1 VFFFVVVYSFSFARL
16 KNGISGFQLIYLA
29 KPVPR
34 DMILIADSGGSK
46 IDWRFIQ
53 NDGSIGQANT
63 PGFNPYYQPIED
75 LKKNVQEV
83 LLPKINQQQGD
94 VSKIFFYGAGVSSVK
109 NQLTIKSAF
118 LEFFPEAQIEIGWDL
133 LAAARALCGHEAGIA
148 CIMGTGS
155 NSCLYDGTAIVD
167 NVANLGWI
175 LADEGSGAHLGRQFL
190 VDYLR
195 NKLPKTL
202 AAQFHER
209 FPLTREEF
217 LEKVYQQER
226 PSAFLASFTKF
237 LFQHLKESYCYDLV
251 YRSFSEFY
259 ENNVM
264 QYKNYQDLKVHFT
277 GSIAFYFS
285 DVLRQVA
292 NDKGITV
299 KNILEGPIAGL
310 TLYHQ
315 NESN

>member
-1 VFFFVVVYSFSFARL
+1 
-16 KNGISGFQLIYLA
+16 
-29 KPVPR
+29 
-34 DMILIADSGGSK
+34 MILIADSGGSK
-46 IDWRFIQ
+46 TDWRLLEA
-53 NDGSIGQANT
+53 DGTIDQAGT

-75 LKKNVQEV
+75 LKKNVHEV
-83 LLPKINQQQGD
+83 LLPRIKHP
-94 VSKIFFYGAGVSSVK
+94 VTKIFFYGAGVSSMK

-118 LEFFPEAQIEIGWDL
+118 LEFFPEAHIEIGWDL
-133 LAAARALCGHEAGIA
+133 LAAARALCGHEPGIA

-155 NSCLYDGTAIVD
+155 NSCLYDGQNIVG

-175 LADEGSGAHLGRQFL
+175 LADEGSGANIGRKFL

-195 NKLPKTL
+195 EMMPEGLRK
-202 AAQFHER
+202 QFHER

-237 LFQHLKESYCYDLV
+237 IFQHLKEPYCYELV
-251 YRSFSEFY
+251 YNSFSEFY

-264 QYKNYQDLKVHFT
+264 KYENYQKLKVHFT
-277 GSIAFYFS
+277 GSISFYFS
-285 DVLRQVA
+285 DILRQVA

-310 TLYHQ
+310 TLFHKKDL
-315 NESN
+315 N

>member
-1 VFFFVVVYSFSFARL
+1 
-16 KNGISGFQLIYLA
+16 
-29 KPVPR
+29 
-34 DMILIADSGGSK
+34 MILIADSGGSK
-46 IDWRFIQ
+46 TDWRLIQ
-53 NDGSIGQANT
+53 KDGKIGQASA

-75 LKKNVQEV
+75 LKKNIQEI
-83 LLPKINQQQGD
+83 LLPKIDDRNDQVDQ
-94 VSKIFFYGAGVSSVK
+94 IFFYGAGVSSVK

-133 LAAARALCGHEAGIA
+133 LAAARALCGYEPGIA

-155 NSCLYDGTAIVD
+155 NSCLYDGEKITD

-175 LADEGSGAHLGRQFL
+175 LADEGSGANLGRKFL

-195 NKLPKTL
+195 NKMPSKL
-202 AAQFHER
+202 AKQFHER

-217 LEKVYQQER
+217 LEKIYQQEK
-226 PSAFLASFTKF
+226 PSAFLASFAKF
-237 LFQHLKESYCYDLV
+237 IFQHLKEQYCYNLV
-251 YRSFSEFY
+251 YNSFAEFY

-264 QYKNYQDLKVHFT
+264 KYQNYQNLKVHFT

-285 DVLRQVA
+285 DILRQVA

-310 TLYHQ
+310 TLYHTQ
-315 NESN
+315 KNTAGASM